1 MSRHD
6 LPVHEAAAPD
16 PVAPDPVAPDA
27 VPPPLLRIQE
37 VAGETGLTPRAIRY
51 YEEMGLLAPAARS
64 GGDYRLYDADDL
76 DRLRF
81 IRGLRDDAG
90 FSLAEIRQ
98 LLEDDQER
106 ARNRARLQATQDTAE
121 RRTLLGEALD
131 LTDRQWATLHG
142 KVARMEAML
151 AEVSERRARLVARL
165 ADLDEH
171 PEPDRPGS
179 PGPATPVTPA
189 NRERPTA
196 DAS

>member
-1 MSRHD
+1 MNRPD
-6 LPVHEAAAPD
+6 VLAHEAEPPGPVAPDPAPPAPD
-16 PVAPDPVAPDA
+16 PVAPDP

-37 VAGETGLTPRAIRY
+37 VALETGLTPRAIRY

-106 ARNRARLQATQDTAE
+106 ARNRARLRATQDTAE
-121 RRTLLGEALD
+121 RRKLLGEALD
-131 LTDRQWATLHG
+131 LTNRQWATLQG

-165 ADLDEH
+165 ADLDEG
-171 PEPDRPGS
+171 PEPA
-179 PGPATPVTPA
+179 GPAP
-189 NRERPTA
+189 RPRRPR
-196 DAS
+196 